1 MHLFNRSRNS
11 RRGTHRRGY
20 SLLEVAAAIA
30 IFGALAGVVT
40 LAVSRAQLTAT
51 EMRYERQ
58 VRQVIASY
66 VDQVATSEYSQLFDG
81 SFIRPDACAS
91 DASKSCASVW
101 GRSFEVEWS
110 TEALAD
116 PLGASPDAS
125 MAVQLRAAT
134 TVNGDEIAVNRTVVA
149 PNAAWMGSDGLLRIR
164 YGGEYTG
171 RLYLMNAAGDGIASA
186 NAANGRAVMR
196 APADQ
201 CTTAAPC
208 RLALTPAGRWE
219 LDGWGLDAQT
229 ALGVRGRVV
238 LNAGSLTDLGAR
250 ITEAAPLTVLLSARN
265 DAGVSS
271 APTVAGSVCLWL
283 RFHDG
288 AGTRDVPGCNDVD
301 ADRIVFERYAVS
313 NAANAKTLLIP
324 SELTMALSTDSAAGD
339 CPSVAGMLVHRG
351 AQGWL
356 PGAACT
362 SFTWGSPSVVAL
374 EGSPLTLGTEFER
387 AGASRITAE
396 WSGVTGRPASGYG
409 AELRWVKP
417 RTAGVCADVAGC
429 APLTVIPEPTEC
441 PAQHC
446 RSEAVVAPSLA
457 TPLRGTGGVHSF
469 AIDGDTSAEISF
481 AAVTPDATVSGVTT
495 IALSQIPNG
504 VVVSRTT
511 IVDDEPVTVTFGE
524 GDIIGS
530 YTGTQGS
537 STVTITTPSGY
548 THGVFRVL
556 LNGPGG
562 TRTVPV
568 AAGTIRA
575 PWQLATTGT
584 TVRQNGT
591 SEITVRVTASDGELL
606 QGAAVTVTDLPAN
619 ISATTATTDAEGNAS
634 ITLIAGALPVQITEF
649 NLTATAAGKTIT
661 RAVPLR
667 VTATITTLTV
677 TAGTVGQGATAP
689 VAVTARDAVNAPVTG
704 GVVELDVL
712 DGELPALGVRARPA
726 GCTTGDDGSGT
737 CAATLVAD
745 SGAATKNFTLRA
757 SAGNV
762 TASTT
767 FGVASTVRRVL
778 FEGGNVR
785 QGGSVELDAEAVD
798 GVGAPMAGVLI
809 VATVTNPRGVSI
821 ATQGVTGA
829 DGTTTLLLSASA
841 NAAKGVRAVTLAA
854 GTSTTSAQ
862 ISVTSA
868 VRTVAAVVPGIR
880 VGGSGQVAITA
891 RDANGELVPLAE
903 LGIAVPTGMRAPS
916 TVRTDTIG
924 VARFSVQVPA
934 EFTAGPRQ
942 MTVSFEGTALEMF
955 TIQVDYGVTSVLA
968 TTALNRTAG
977 TQQLVLRVTSA
988 EGATLANRS
997 VQVSSPFGSVIVT
1010 PNCVSAADG
1019 SCTVSVTLPRTLP
1032 KQIIVLT
1039 ATSEGRRFEIPV
1051 NFR

>member
-66 VDQVATSEYSQLFDG
+66 VDQVATSEYSQLFEG
-81 SFIRPDACAS
+81 SFVRPDACPS

-101 GRSFEVEWS
+101 ERSFEVEWS

-125 MAVQLRAAT
+125 MAVQLRAAA

-164 YGGEYTG
+164 FGGEYTG

-196 APADQ
+196 APAEQ

-208 RLALTPAGRWE
+208 RVALTPAGRWE
-219 LDGWGLDAQT
+219 LDGWGIDAQT

-250 ITEAAPLTVLLSARN
+250 ITPAAPLTVLLSARN
-265 DAGVSS
+265 DSGVSS
-271 APTVAGSVCLWL
+271 APAVTGSVCLWL

-288 AGTRDVPGCNDVD
+288 VGTRDVPGCNDVD
-301 ADRIVFERYAVS
+301 ADRIVFEEYAVS
-313 NAANAKTLLIP
+313 SAANAKTLLIP
-324 SELTMALSTDSAAGD
+324 SELTMAISTDSAAGG
-339 CPSVAGMLVHRG
+339 CPTIPGMLVHRG

-362 SFTWGSPSVVAL
+362 SFTWGSPSIVSL
-374 EGSPLTLGTEFER
+374 EGSPLTLGAPFER
-387 AGASRITAE
+387 AGASVVTAE

-417 RTAGVCADVAGC
+417 RTAGGCADVAGC
-429 APLTVIPEPTEC
+429 IPLTEIPEPTEC
-441 PAQHC
+441 PSQHC
-446 RSEAVVAPSLA
+446 RSEATVAPSLA
-457 TPLRGTGGVHSF
+457 TPVRGTGGVHSF
-469 AIDGDTSAEISF
+469 AIDADTSAEISF
-481 AAVTPDATVSGVTT
+481 SAVSPDATAADVTT
-495 IALSQIPNG
+495 VALSQIPNG

-524 GDIIGS
+524 GDVIGS
-530 YTGTQGS
+530 YTGTQGA

-548 THGVFRVL
+548 AHGVFRVL

-562 TRTVPV
+562 TRTVSV
-568 AAGTIRA
+568 AAGSIRA
-575 PWQLATTGT
+575 PWQLAATGT
-584 TVRQNGT
+584 TVRQNGI
-591 SEITVRVTASDGELL
+591 SVITVRVTASDGELL
-606 QGAAVTVTDLPAN
+606 QGAAVAVTDLPAN
-619 ISATTATTDAEGNAS
+619 ITANTATTDAAGNAS
-634 ITLIAGALPVQITEF
+634 ITLSAGVLPVQSTVF
-649 NLTATAAGKTIT
+649 NLTATLAGKTVT
-661 RAVPLR
+661 RSLPLR
-667 VTATITTLTV
+667 VTAKITTITV

-689 VAVTARDAVNAPVTG
+689 IAVTALDAVNAPVSG

-712 DGELPALGVRARPA
+712 DGELSALGVRARPA
-726 GCTTGDDGSGT
+726 GCTTSDDGTGT
-737 CAATLVAD
+737 CSATLVAD
-745 SGAATKNFTLRA
+745 AGAATKSFTLRA
-757 SAGNV
+757 SAGTV
-762 TASTT
+762 TASTS
-767 FGVASTVRRVL
+767 FNVASTVRRVL

-809 VATVTNPRGVSI
+809 VATVTNPRGVTV
-821 ATQGVTGA
+821 AVQGVTGV
-829 DGTTTLLLSASA
+829 DGTTTLLLSAAQS
-841 NAAKGVRAVTLAA
+841 AAKGIRTVMLAA
-854 GTSTTSAQ
+854 GASTTNARVS
-862 ISVTSA
+862 ITSSVSA
-868 VRTVAAVVPGIR
+868 VTAVVPGIR

-903 LGIAVPTGMRAPS
+903 LGIAVPTGMRAPLK
-916 TVRTDTIG
+916 VRTDTTG
-924 VARFSVQVPA
+924 VATFSVQVPA

-942 MTVSFEGTALEMF
+942 MTVSFEGNALEVF

-997 VQVSSPFGSVIVT
+997 VQVSSPFSSVVIT

-1019 SCTVSVTLPRTLP
+1019 SCTISVTLPRTLP
-1032 KQIIVLT
+1032 KQIVTLT
-1039 ATSEGRRFEIPV
+1039 ATAEGRRFDIQV